1 MKNGP
6 NKDKKRKKKDVK
18 KKKRALRGQI
28 AWKQKV
34 KRERKTKVFAEAY
47 VALQIQND
55 SNAFVH
61 DTNQLGCIFFFFTNH
76 AFCVVVSHSYHTT
89 VVSVACVPPVGP
101 CVFITLSVKHRAPI
115 TTLKI
120 PEMKG
125 IKTPA

>member
-1 MKNGP
+1 MKVNMQTKAKKKKEKENPQKEPRVATVMKNGP

-34 KRERKTKVFAEAY
+34 KRERKAKVFAEAY

-61 DTNQLGCIFFFFTNH
+61 DTNQLGCIFFF
-76 AFCVVVSHSYHTT
+76 Y
-89 VVSVACVPPVGP
+89 
-101 CVFITLSVKHRAPI
+101 
-115 TTLKI
+115 
-120 PEMKG
+120 
-125 IKTPA
+125 